1 MQSLN
6 IHFQRIVICLLVAGL
21 AGSFARSTGAQDEA
35 QCARGY
41 LNSVALITNDMTLP
55 HEGQPSGLP
64 ESYDWSAGPR
74 IGYGNEPPADW
85 NAFIAWGQVY
95 QDAQGSPAT
104 NTRVQIRDIEAY
116 YLSGS
121 AGRWY
126 LLQFD
131 RLVEGAAY
139 VEDFVDNASIPADIR
154 PEPDG
159 SISVRLVDGY
169 NFHFWPESTRVPI
182 DTTDIAGIFTTVQVR
197 LILDDPALPDDRD
210 QARYLMSMGG
220 DYWRDLAA
228 EWQSDWSTV
237 GDAAIGRF
245 RYITSEWQSFNMTT
259 VSAEV
264 LCANP
269 PPLR

>member
-1 MQSLN
+1 MRKLN
-6 IHFQRIVICLLVAGL
+6 IILQITICLFWAGVVAV
-21 AGSFARSTGAQDEA
+21 SAQTPGDDNA
-35 QCARGY
+35 ADCARGY
-41 LNSVALITNDMTLP
+41 LNSVALIADDMRLP
-55 HEGQPSGLP
+55 HEGQPSGVP

-85 NAFIAWGQVY
+85 NAFITWGQVY
-95 QDAQGSPAT
+95 EDAQGSPAT
-104 NTRVQIRDIEAY
+104 NTRVQIRDIKAY
-116 YLSGS
+116 YLS
-121 AGRWY
+121 AETRRWY

-139 VEDFVDNASIPADIR
+139 VEDFVDNASVPADIR
-154 PEPDG
+154 AEADG
-159 SISVRLVDGY
+159 SLSVRLVDGY

-182 DTTDIAGIFTTVQVR
+182 NTTDIAGIFTTVQAR

-228 EWQSDWSTV
+228 EWQADWSTV
-237 GDAAIGRF
+237 GDVAIGRF
-245 RYITSEWQSFNMTT
+245 RYITPEWQSFNMTT
-259 VSAEV
+259 VSAEM